1 MSAQPDHN
9 ECERIE
15 KLPITATHYEVLG
28 ISPQSTKEEIKTKY
42 HTLALLCHPDK
53 NNDNYKEAAQR
64 IINANE
70 VLSDSQ
76 KRLIYNSELTSLS
89 SPPPSWSPPPPPQ
102 TATELTKEYRTDF
115 GAVKSEIDERIKVLQ
130 ELLRNASVHL
140 QSNKSAID
148 DDILKFLNYIKEQ
161 IESDDYSNPDI
172 YPFYRDLI
180 ETAITRLLRGSLTL
194 DIKEWILLEIYRD
207 MTFHIRDRDF
217 FSPEYSKIV
226 LGDDFEDKFNDILSP
241 SKPLRQTYLTRM
253 KMKELRQ
260 YIEGYK
266 KIKHLENLVNG
277 LNDKTK
283 DEIRLAEQAI
293 NTYREENFDLATQK
307 EIKQIEFLIKKSIDI
322 IRSKKGGTS
331 KILQLS
337 KQTRQRSRNN
347 SKKNIKKYK
356 KTTKRSKGIRVMR
369 SKRYSRKT

>member
-28 ISPQSTKEEIKTKY
+28 ISPQSTKEEITTKY
-42 HTLALLCHPDK
+42 RMLALLCHPDK
-53 NNDNYKEAAQR
+53 NKENYKEATQR
-64 IINANE
+64 INHAYE

-76 KRLIYNSELTSLS
+76 KRLIYNSELTSS

-102 TATELTKEYRTDF
+102 TASELTQQYHTDF
-115 GAVKSEIDERIKVLQ
+115 GAVKSETDEHIKELQ
-130 ELLRNASVHL
+130 ELLKQASAHL
-140 QSNKSAID
+140 QSNISAPD
-148 DDILKFLNYIKEQ
+148 DAILKFLNHIKEQ

-172 YPFYRDLI
+172 YPFYRDFI
-180 ETAITRLLRGSLTL
+180 ETAITRLLSGSLTL
-194 DIKEWILLEIYRD
+194 DTKEWILLEIYRD
-207 MTFHIRDRDF
+207 MRFHIRDRDF

-226 LGDDFEDKFNDILSP
+226 LGNDFEDKFNDILSP
-241 SKPLRQTYLTRM
+241 SKDLRQTSIM
-253 KMKELRQ
+253 KMEELRQ

-277 LNDKTK
+277 LNSKKTK
-283 DEIRLAEQAI
+283 DEIRLAQQDI
-293 NTYREENFDLATQK
+293 NTYIEENFVLATPK
-307 EIKQIEFLIKKSIDI
+307 EINQIEFLIKKSIDI
-322 IRSKKGGTS
+322 IKSKKGGTS

-347 SKKNIKKYK
+347 SNKNIKKY

>member
-1 MSAQPDHN
+1 M
-9 ECERIE
+9 
-15 KLPITATHYEVLG
+15 
-28 ISPQSTKEEIKTKY
+28 
-42 HTLALLCHPDK
+42 LARLCHPDKNK

-64 IINANE
+64 IIHAYE

-76 KRLIYNSELTSLS
+76 KKLIYNSELTSS
-89 SPPPSWSPPPPPQ
+89 SSASGADDEEAPPPLQ
-102 TATELTKEYRTDF
+102 TASELTKKYRTNF
-115 GAVKSEIDERIKVLQ
+115 GAVKSEIDKHIKELQ
-130 ELLRNASVHL
+130 ELLKKASAHL
-140 QSNKSAID
+140 QSNISATD
-148 DDILKFLNYIKEQ
+148 DAILTFLNYIKEQ
-161 IESDDYSNPDI
+161 IKSDDYSNPDI

-180 ETAITRLLRGSLTL
+180 ETAITQLLRGQLTQYT
-194 DIKEWILLEIYRD
+194 KEWILLEIYID
-207 MTFHIRDRDF
+207 MIFHIRDREF

-226 LGDDFEDKFNDILSP
+226 LDDEFEYKFNDILNP
-241 SKPLRQTYLTRM
+241 SKHSRQKYITRI
-253 KMKELRQ
+253 KMEELRK

-266 KIKHLENLVNG
+266 KIKHLENLVND

-283 DEIRLAEQAI
+283 DEIRLAQQDI
-293 NTYREENFDLATQK
+293 NTYREENFVLATPK
-307 EIKQIEFLIKKSIDI
+307 EINQIEFLIKKYIDI
-322 IRSKKGGTS
+322 IKSKKGGTS

>member
-102 TATELTKEYRTDF
+102 TASELTQQYHTDF
-115 GAVKSEIDERIKVLQ
+115 GAVKSETDEHIKDLQ

-241 SKPLRQTYLTRM
+241 SKPSRQTYLTRM

-307 EIKQIEFLIKKSIDI
+307 EINQIEFLIKKSIDI

>member
-28 ISPQSTKEEIKTKY
+28 IIPQSTKEEIKTKY

-53 NNDNYKEAAQR
+53 NNDNYKKAAQR
-64 IINANE
+64 IIHAYE

-76 KRLIYNSELTSLS
+76 KRLIYDRELTSLS
-89 SPPPSWSPPPPPQ
+89 LVSSWTPPPPPQ
-102 TATELTKEYRTDF
+102 TASELTQEYHTDF
-115 GAVKSEIDERIKVLQ
+115 GAVKSETDEHIKYLQ

-140 QSNKSAID
+140 QSNKSSID
-148 DDILKFLNYIKEQ
+148 DDILNFLNSIKDKM
-161 IESDDYSNPDI
+161 ESDDYSNPDI
-172 YPFYRDLI
+172 YPLYRDLI
-180 ETAITRLLRGSLTL
+180 ETAITRLLHGSLTPN
-194 DIKEWILLEIYRD
+194 IKEWILLEIYRD
-207 MTFHIRDRDF
+207 ITFHKRDIDF

-226 LGDDFEDKFNDILSP
+226 LGDDFEDKFNDILIP
-241 SKPLRQTYLTRM
+241 SKPSRQMYLTRM

-266 KIKHLENLVNG
+266 KIKQLEKLVNG
-277 LNDKTK
+277 LNDKSNS
-283 DEIRLAEQAI
+283 EIRDAERAI
-293 NTYREENFDLATQK
+293 ITYRQEKFDLATPK
-307 EIKQIEFLIKKSIDI
+307 EMIQIERLIKQAIDI
-322 IRSKKGGTS
+322 IRLKKGGTS
-331 KILQLS
+331 KILKLS

-356 KTTKRSKGIRVMR
+356 KNTKRSKRTRVVR